1 MAPPWMLVVLLYA
14 YVVWPIHA
22 VTCRDKIFNMPV
34 PFRPPD
40 YETKTCVGDYCMA
53 TVNRTGYISRIYCMN
68 GTAFASFNN
77 RCWSAD
83 SYQSTSTCLCNTN
96 FCSDKPQP
104 TTSWQGGN
112 VNCGISYFA
121 KNCSSCEVKSYS
133 TSPDKQEYC
142 RLNRLSAI
150 EDVLRPQSC
159 VRISNGAEEYVRCV
173 CDSANLCADK
183 LFAEQKL
190 RSSEG
195 SLCYTQR
202 YGVRY
207 NYNYDDFSHRG
218 CITNNET
225 LFPGLYQ
232 VGHIIT
238 NDDDCE
244 FAICNKPS
252 CNSNW
257 TTAMS
262 NTPTTTSTASSSS
275 TSTTIAATSTI
286 PSTSTSTTS
295 SPSSTTSTSPIS
307 SSTVTPFTASTI
319 SPSSSTTTSV
329 TASTITNAPS
339 TPSAKT
345 TTPADSETSPYV
357 ESTPWY
363 TTENAA
369 SMSTTTS
376 IYISTTA
383 PSKQAIFESEYMK
396 FFSTMKQALDQ
407 FIGKLIE
414 LTNFCSDKPQPTTSW
429 QGGNVNCGI
438 YAKNC
443 SSCEVKSYST
453 SPNKQEY
460 CSLNR
465 LSAIEDHYYDGL
477 FFFHLYDNC
486 RNIDHPE
493 HFSLYYLI
501 TIFFDNFHLP
511 YLVVDPF
518 TASTISPSSS
528 TTTSVTASTITNAPS
543 TPSAKTTTP
552 AGMST
557 TTSRYISI
565 TAPSKQAIFES
576 EYMKFFSTVKQSLD
590 QFIGKLFEL
599 YR

>member
-1 MAPPWMLVVLLYA
+1 
-14 YVVWPIHA
+14 
-22 VTCRDKIFNMPV
+22 
-34 PFRPPD
+34 
-40 YETKTCVGDYCMA
+40 
-53 TVNRTGYISRIYCMN
+53 MN

-83 SYQSTSTCLCNTN
+83 SYQSTSTTN

-112 VNCGISYFA
+112 
-121 KNCSSCEVKSYS
+121 NCSSCEVKSYS

-150 EDVLRPQSC
+150 EEYVEFELYVLRPQSC

-190 RSSEG
+190 RSSE
-195 SLCYTQR
+195 
-202 YGVRY
+202 
-207 NYNYDDFSHRG
+207 
-218 CITNNET
+218 
-225 LFPGLYQ
+225 

-262 NTPTTTSTASSSS
+262 NTPSTFIHYFDGLFFFHLYDNCRNIDHPEHFYLYYLITFFDNFHVAYL
-275 TSTTIAATSTI
+275 
-286 PSTSTSTTS
+286 
-295 SPSSTTSTSPIS
+295 
-307 SSTVTPFTASTI
+307 VVDPFTASTI

-414 LTNFCSDKPQPTTSW
+414 L
-429 QGGNVNCGI
+429 
-438 YAKNC
+438 
-443 SSCEVKSYST
+443 
-453 SPNKQEY
+453 
-460 CSLNR
+460 
-465 LSAIEDHYYDGL
+465 
-477 FFFHLYDNC
+477 
-486 RNIDHPE
+486 
-493 HFSLYYLI
+493 
-501 TIFFDNFHLP
+501 
-511 YLVVDPF
+511 
-518 TASTISPSSS
+518 
-528 TTTSVTASTITNAPS
+528 
-543 TPSAKTTTP
+543 
-552 AGMST
+552 
-557 TTSRYISI
+557 
-565 TAPSKQAIFES
+565 
-576 EYMKFFSTVKQSLD
+576 
-590 QFIGKLFEL
+590 